1 MENGGAYVNSQIQ
14 QVEGARVGIV
24 ALLRGH
30 GGGRNGLR
38 LRLHVE
44 LARGKHRHEDVGQ
57 VQQH

>member
-44 LARGKHRHEDVGQ
+44 LARGKH
-57 VQQH
+57 